1 MARPSFSVRLKSE
14 IADVESKLAALSQKL
29 EELRIAERVLVALS
43 DNDDDEEESE
53 DGSEKVHTIAD
64 MVENALADGALEAHE
79 IYEKILSG
87 GRRTTLN
94 SITST
99 LSRMK
104 SEDRLLNEEGKW
116 FLPPKR

>member
-14 IADVESKLAALSQKL
+14 IADVELKLVALNKKL

-43 DNDDDEEESE
+43 DNDDDDEESE
-53 DGSEKVHTIAD
+53 EVHTIAD
-64 MVENALADGALEAHE
+64 MVENAVADGALEAHE

-104 SEDRLLNEEGKW
+104 GEQRVLNEEGKW